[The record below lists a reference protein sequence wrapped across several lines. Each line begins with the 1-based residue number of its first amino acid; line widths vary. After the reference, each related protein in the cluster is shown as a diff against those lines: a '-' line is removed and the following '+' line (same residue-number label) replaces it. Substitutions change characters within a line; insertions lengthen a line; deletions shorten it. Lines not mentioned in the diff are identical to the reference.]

1 MKNMIKIILIIS
13 IVITILTSMTTCY
26 ANSLEPPSIIIIVNN
41 APSDMDVKLNIGDKI
56 IDSVRTDKVIESY
69 FSFYSYEFVNN
80 TDKYNNYTIEM
91 TIGNNKSTIKFEK
104 PLKSYD
110 NIYTL
115 DYKEGTIKTGKAPI
129 RAVKLIGL
137 RVILTLIIEAIVFFL
152 FGFRKKRSWT
162 IFLIVN
168 LITQGVLNILLN
180 TSTPINSYLI
190 IGLLFGEII
199 ILILELIAFLVL
211 INEQSKLKT
220 AIYVVV
226 ANLLS
231 LVVGG
236 YLITNLPI

>member
-26 ANSLEPPSIIIIVNN
+26 ANSSAPPSIIIIVNN
-41 APSDMDVKLNIGDKI
+41 APSDMDVKLNIGDKL
-56 IDSVRTDKVIESY
+56 IDSVRTDKVMESY
-69 FSFYSYEFVNN
+69 FSFYSFYFVDHP
-80 TDKYNNYTIEM
+80 DKYSNYAIEV
-91 TIGNNKSTIKFEK
+91 TVGNKKSTIQFDK
-104 PLKSYD
+104 PLKYYE
-110 NIYTL
+110 NVYTL
-115 DYKEGTIKTGKAPI
+115 NYKEGTIKTGKAPF

-162 IFLIVN
+162 IFIIVN
-168 LITQGVLNILLN
+168 LITQGILNILLN

-190 IGLLFGEII
+190 FGLIFGEII
-199 ILILELIAFLVL
+199 ILTIELIAFLVL
-211 INEQSKLKT
+211 IEEKSKLKT
-220 AIYVVV
+220 ALYVVV

-231 LVVGG
+231 LVAGG